1 MDLLIPR
8 LHSAQCATEGTDAP
22 VEWVAHRSSPSADPA
37 ALPRP
42 RQLNCLT
49 PSIEDVDG
57 ASRTASSRRA
67 NRDRT
72 RRLLIDP
79 TALLKMALTV
89 ELDTFVCMKVSRYA
103 ATAETVG

>member
-22 VEWVAHRSSPSADPA
+22 VELVAHRSSPSADPA
-37 ALPRP
+37 ALPRH

-49 PSIEDVDG
+49 PSIDDVDG

-79 TALLKMALTV
+79 TALLKMTER

>member
-8 LHSAQCATEGTDAP
+8 LHSAECATEGDAP
-22 VEWVAHRSSPSADPA
+22 VEWVAHRSSPSADLA